1 MREKG
6 WESGN
11 AKGLPRR
18 LLWWSQAVRICGT
31 ALVFLLFIGCAPALY
46 SVDMRYRAAGGFPQA
61 EAVSPPVSITVAAF
75 QDLRKV
81 DDPIT
86 IGRVITARG
95 EEIRVFPK
103 FMKPS
108 EAVTAPFK
116 DFFRQAGF
124 SVAAESPSWDLTEG
138 NIRKEGD
145 TILVGGS
152 IDELEILCR
161 RSMTVQKYTAKAKLT
176 LYVADRR
183 QQKVRYK
190 VTAESSDSLDHVLFS
205 EEKLEQQLNIAV
217 AEAINKILEDK
228 KLVKIIQEIAT
239 EQHR

>member
-1 MREKG
+1 MRDKG
-6 WESGN
+6 WKIGN
-11 AKGLPRR
+11 AKGLPLR
-18 LLWWSQAVRICGT
+18 LSWWRQGVQLCGT
-31 ALVFLLFIGCAPALY
+31 ALVFSSLIGCAPALY
-46 SVDMRYRAAGGFPQA
+46 SVDMRYRPAGGPPKV
-61 EAVSPPVSITVAAF
+61 ETVSPPVTITVAAF

-86 IGRVITARG
+86 IGRVVTARG

-124 SVAAESPSWDLTEG
+124 SVAAESPAWDLTEG
-138 NIRKEGD
+138 NIGKEGSA
-145 TILVGGS
+145 ILVGGS

-161 RSMTVQKYTAKAKLT
+161 RSLTVQKYTAKTKLT
-176 LYVADRR
+176 LLVADRR
-183 QQKVRYK
+183 QQKVRYR
-190 VTAESSDSLDHVLFS
+190 VTAESSDTLDHVLFS

-228 KLVKIIQEIAT
+228 KLVKIIQEIAA
-239 EQHR
+239 EHP